1 MTDLERVLIE
11 RFGEKN
17 VRSID
22 VAADEMPLLEV
33 NFEVKNQM
41 KILITNGLSEYKMP
55 VPEKEIVLCDRSPEA
70 RFENLNI

>member
-55 VPEKEIVLCDRSPEA
+55 VPEKVVGREFNEI
-70 RFENLNI
+70 

>member
-41 KILITNGLSEYKMP
+41 KILMFFYFQMSKI
-55 VPEKEIVLCDRSPEA
+55 
-70 RFENLNI
+70 NLQKL